1 MRLLLIRHGQ
11 TPSNVIHAL
20 DTAAPG
26 ADLTDLGR
34 AQATALPQALAEE
47 RIDAIYASTLVRT
60 QQTAAPLA
68 EARGL
73 DVQVR
78 PGFREIAAGDLE
90 MRTDE
95 EAMHAYVE
103 VVFSWP
109 DELDRRMPGGESG
122 REVIARC
129 DEVVAEAA
137 AQGHDAVAIVA
148 HGAVIRAYAAARA
161 GNVDREFAAHHWL
174 RNTGMV
180 VLDGEP
186 SEGWTMTRWIE
197 HPLGGEHLDGDLV
210 EDPTGAPDYETQA

>member
-34 AQATALPQALAEE
+34 AQAAALPEALADE
-47 RIDAIYASTLVRT
+47 RIEAIYATTLVRT
-60 QQTAAPLA
+60 QQTAQPLA
-68 EARGL
+68 QARGL
-73 DVQVR
+73 EVLVR

-90 MRTDE
+90 MRTDG
-95 EAMHAYVE
+95 EALHAYID

-109 DELDRRMPGGESG
+109 EQPDRRMPGGESG
-122 REVIARC
+122 REVVDRC
-129 DEVVAEAA
+129 DAVVAEAA
-137 AQGHDAVAIVA
+137 AAGTDRVAVFA

-161 GNVDREFAAHHWL
+161 HNVDADYAATHWL

-180 VLDGEP
+180 VL
-186 SEGWTMTRWIE
+186 EGTPDQGWEMTRWVE
-197 HPLGGEHLDGDLV
+197 QPLGGEHLNDELAA
-210 EDPTGAPDYETQA
+210 DPTGAPEDEAAH